1 MKFIFFYSE
10 LYEYYNNH
18 IHENLN
24 SVFELEAIKIDNL
37 KNNSRHTFFGGVSIN
52 FMNI

>member
-18 IHENLN
+18 IHKNLN

-37 KNNSRHTFFGGVSIN
+37 KNNGSHTFFWRR
-52 FMNI
+52 FY